1 MSTTGRATHG
11 GPGSV
16 GGASCLAVTTPRAY
30 RPVVLF
36 WREVEM
42 KGRPGPRE
50 RLIAAAQ
57 TVMNENGYS
66 AGIDLILTRA
76 DVARGSLYQHFGG
89 KDELIAA
96 ALREA
101 AVRDE
106 QRYRDALDAG
116 GTDPWTRVR
125 AMFEEA
131 RRFAEQ
137 PGYRGCRYTAAY
149 MSLPEGHPAHQV
161 AREHKHAVR
170 ALLRAEL
177 AGVPQ
182 TDPDAGATQLAMLL
196 DAVDV
201 SAVLRPDAGAATAVL
216 PLLDAILSPTQRP
229 ESA

>member
-1 MSTTGRATHG
+1 
-11 GPGSV
+11 
-16 GGASCLAVTTPRAY
+16 
-30 RPVVLF
+30 
-36 WREVEM
+36 M

-89 KDELIAA
+89 KDELVAA

-101 AVRDE
+101 AARDE
-106 QRYRDALDAG
+106 QRYREALDSG
-116 GTDPWTRVR
+116 GRDPRSRIR

-161 AREHKHAVR
+161 ARDHKRTVR
-170 ALLRAEL
+170 ALLRGEL
-177 AGVPQ
+177 AGIPHV
-182 TDPDAGATQLAMLL
+182 DPDTGATQLAILL

-201 SAVLRPDAGAATAVL
+201 SAVLRPGAGAETAVL
-216 PLLDAILSPTQRP
+216 PLLDAILTAPGHGTGP
-229 ESA
+229 GA